1 MSHSKKFHCVVR
13 WFSGGLWQS
22 CCLLLFAHPVWGEY
36 KVILRD
42 GTKIEATA
50 KPVSMEG
57 QYRFTDQKGQF
68 RTIPLTQIDL
78 RATEEANKTTF
89 ESNQKKVTRV
99 LTNEDIAAT
108 STIAG
113 PPPNNGQASAETLES
128 ETALPKKKP
137 GTLPISDQRAEA
149 YWRQRSRDIRA
160 QLERV
165 EKAIAELDAKMR
177 SGQSDGLKIGF
188 DTYTPVIHANFGD
201 EMKSLQEEKA
211 KVQKKMEDL
220 EEEARKAGA
229 QPGWLR

>member
-1 MSHSKKFHCVVR
+1 MRNSGKIQFVVR
-13 WFSGGLWQS
+13 WVFIIVWQS
-22 CCLLLFAHPVWGEY
+22 CCFFLYSNSALGGY
-36 KVILRD
+36 KIILRD

-68 RTIPLTQIDL
+68 QTIPITLIDL
-78 RATEEANKTTF
+78 RATEEVNKDKF
-89 ESNQKKVTRV
+89 DSKQKKVTRV
-99 LTNEDIAAT
+99 LTNEDIAEV

-113 PPPNNGQASAETLES
+113 RSSNNGQVSAKTLKS
-128 ETALPKKKP
+128 ETVLPKKEP
-137 GTLPISDQRAEA
+137 GTRPPSDQRTEA
-149 YWRQRSRDIRA
+149 YWRERASDIRA
-160 QLERV
+160 HLERI
-165 EKAIAELDAKMR
+165 EKAIADLETKTK

-201 EMKSLQEEKA
+201 EMQPLQQEKE
-211 KVQKKMEDL
+211 KFRKQMEAL